1 MFLRNRRFR
10 VIQVHKVDCGV
21 DRLGKVMCIGNRN
34 IERVAHDVD
43 RPCRHGEVDV
53 GVSAVDSQRL
63 MGFDENQ
70 PFDEIGKMLLDA
82 PRAAAIRSRCSSVGT
97 KPRISLNKDLAAL
110 VMEN

>member
-1 MFLRNRRFR
+1 
-10 VIQVHKVDCGV
+10 
-21 DRLGKVMCIGNRN
+21 MCIGNRN

-82 PRAAAIRSRCSSVGT
+82 PARRPRSGRDVRPLG
-97 KPRISLNKDLAAL
+97 RNR
-110 VMEN
+110 EFR